1 MSDDNDLIQMQGYV
15 HIPDFEAAAAPHKP
29 PLLSRVAGALFKG
42 RKAAAHN
49 APKPARL
56 ISQGDD
62 WMRDF
67 DV

>member
-42 RKAAAHN
+42 RKSGR
-49 APKPARL
+49 P
-56 ISQGDD
+56 
-62 WMRDF
+62 
-67 DV
+67 